1 MTTVGA
7 AGEAPPRRL
16 PTWLLLLMV
25 AAIGL
30 NLRASFGSSPPLIDQ
45 IGAELHLNATAQ
57 SLLTALPV
65 VCMGLF
71 APIAQRLG
79 ALIGLE
85 LACFALLGLLCAGG
99 LMRLG
104 VDTVTTLYFSA
115 ILTGGGMGG
124 VSALMPGLI
133 VRHLPRIRGTATGI
147 YSMAM
152 ALGVAVAAWIAG
164 PTAELLNGW
173 RPALALWGVT
183 AGVTA
188 LCWLA
193 LLPWLSPPR
202 PWATRGEPRARQD
215 GLPWRSRTAWWVT
228 AFTTLNMLIGFSG
241 VAWIAPTFVHHG
253 FPPQRAANLFALF
266 QIIQLVTMVTLPP
279 LTDITRD
286 RRPLLAITVI
296 STCLGVSAMVLA
308 PAALALPAVLLF
320 GTGVGGT
327 SALALVLVQD
337 AAITHAEASRLG
349 AMVLLVSF
357 AAGAVGPV
365 LLGSLRD
372 LTGGFTAGY
381 ATLFGLSAVSLL
393 MLPVFRPGRS
403 LNDVSSTSSASNPP
417 SADETVWRDTNG
429 TSRYR

>member
-1 MTTVGA
+1 MTVSDA
-7 AGEAPPRRL
+7 VGEAVPRRL

-45 IGAELHLNATAQ
+45 IGADLHLNATAQ
-57 SLLTALPV
+57 SLLTSLPV

-71 APIAQRLG
+71 APVAQRLG

-85 LACFALLGLLCAGG
+85 LASFVLLGLLSAGG

-104 VDTVTTLYFSA
+104 VDSAATLYLSTV
-115 ILTGGGMGG
+115 LTGGGMGG

-133 VRHLPRIRGTATGI
+133 ARHLPRIPGTATGV

-152 ALGVAVAAWIAG
+152 ASGVAIAAWIAG
-164 PTAELLNGW
+164 PTAELFGGW
-173 RPALALWGVT
+173 RPALALWGMA
-183 AGVTA
+183 AGVTG

-202 PWATRGEPRARQD
+202 PWTRRGGGTRQG
-215 GLPWRSRTAWWVT
+215 GLPWRSATAWWV
-228 AFTTLNMLIGFSG
+228 ALFTTINMLIGFSG
-241 VAWIAPTFVHHG
+241 VAWIAPTFVHHD
-253 FPPQRAANLFALF
+253 FSPQRAANLFALF

-279 LTDITRD
+279 LTDVTRD

-296 STCLGVSAMVLA
+296 STCLGIAAMVLA
-308 PAALALPAVLLF
+308 PAALGLPTVLLF
-320 GTGVGGT
+320 GAGVGGT

-337 AAITHAEASRLG
+337 VTASHAEASRLG
-349 AMVLLVSF
+349 AMVLLVSCV
-357 AAGAVGPV
+357 AGAIGPV

-381 ATLFGLSAVSLL
+381 AALLSLSALALL

-403 LNDVSSTSSASNPP
+403 LAGVSAVADAADRLP
-417 SADETVWRDTNG
+417 SPADRTV
-429 TSRYR
+429 